1 MKKLCEK
8 ISSNGR
14 QILEIVALI
23 IVTSIPWVVDLQ
35 EIFKEYLANHPIS
48 PDDFFWQVAF
58 RMGKPVASVVLFF
71 AVLIGIRKFNQGFVM
86 NRKRVY
92 HDYCYAWYWFCAKIL
107 GIKSCDL
114 VLVPIHM
121 QFKLVIRATF
131 QEYPLDETDY
141 PVVEKESDSKVSETN
156 QEKPTREINLVLE
169 DTYAIE
175 ARQIPKSK
183 QGYRTIKISRNSGA
197 DNSRHFSQKYIEAII
212 KCVRGLKGK
221 VSVNVYAT
229 TNPMNTKYIA
239 KRAFGLGE
247 RGNVEHLY
255 VFQQGK
261 DGRRRFEEKGRKV
274 F

>member
-35 EIFKEYLANHPIS
+35 EIFKEYLADHPIS

-131 QEYPLDETDY
+131 QEYPLDETEY
-141 PVVEKESDSKVSETN
+141 PVVEASLRITWV
-156 QEKPTREINLVLE
+156 
-169 DTYAIE
+169 
-175 ARQIPKSK
+175 
-183 QGYRTIKISRNSGA
+183 
-197 DNSRHFSQKYIEAII
+197 
-212 KCVRGLKGK
+212 
-221 VSVNVYAT
+221 
-229 TNPMNTKYIA
+229 
-239 KRAFGLGE
+239 
-247 RGNVEHLY
+247 
-255 VFQQGK
+255 
-261 DGRRRFEEKGRKV
+261 
-274 F
+274 

>member
-1 MKKLCEK
+1 MKKFCEK

-35 EIFKEYLANHPIS
+35 EIFKEYLADHPIS

-131 QEYPLDETDY
+131 QEYPLDETEY
-141 PVVEKESDSKVSETN
+141 PVVENESDSKVSETN
-156 QEKPTREINLVLE
+156 QEEPTREINLVLE

-175 ARQIPKSK
+175 VRQIPKSK

-221 VSVNVYAT
+221 VSVNVFAT
-229 TNPMNTKYIA
+229 TNPMNTKHIA

>member
-1 MKKLCEK
+1 MKTLFEK

-35 EIFKEYLANHPIS
+35 EIFKEYLADHPIS

-131 QEYPLDETDY
+131 QEYPLDETEY
-141 PVVEKESDSKVSETN
+141 PVVENETDSKVSETN
-156 QEKPTREINLVLE
+156 QEESTREINLVLE

-175 ARQIPKSK
+175 VRQIPKSK

-197 DNSRHFSQKYIEAII
+197 DSSRHFSQKYIEAIV
-212 KCVRGLKGK
+212 KCIRGLNRK

-229 TNPMNTKYIA
+229 TNPMNTKHIA

-261 DGRRRFEEKGRKV
+261 DGRRRFEEKGRKI

>member
-35 EIFKEYLANHPIS
+35 EIFKEYLADHPIS

-131 QEYPLDETDY
+131 QEYPLDETEY
-141 PVVEKESDSKVSETN
+141 PVVENESDSKVSETN
-156 QEKPTREINLVLE
+156 QEEPTRELNLVLE

-175 ARQIPKSK
+175 VRQIPKSK

-229 TNPMNTKYIA
+229 TNPMNTKHIA

>member
-35 EIFKEYLANHPIS
+35 EIFKEYLADHPIS

-156 QEKPTREINLVLE
+156 QEEPTREINLVLE

-175 ARQIPKSK
+175 VRQIPKSK

-221 VSVNVYAT
+221 VSVNVFAT
-229 TNPMNTKYIA
+229 TNPMNTKHIA

>member
-8 ISSNGR
+8 ISSNGS

-35 EIFKEYLANHPIS
+35 EIFKEYLADHPIS

-131 QEYPLDETDY
+131 QEYPLDETEY
-141 PVVEKESDSKVSETN
+141 PVVENESDSKVSETN
-156 QEKPTREINLVLE
+156 QEEPTRELNLVLE

-175 ARQIPKSK
+175 VRQIPKSK

-229 TNPMNTKYIA
+229 TNPMNTKHIA

>member
-1 MKKLCEK
+1 MKKFCEK

-35 EIFKEYLANHPIS
+35 EIFKEYLADHPIS

-131 QEYPLDETDY
+131 QEYPLDETEY
-141 PVVEKESDSKVSETN
+141 PVVENESDSKVSETN
-156 QEKPTREINLVLE
+156 QEEPTREINLVLE

-175 ARQIPKSK
+175 VRQIPKSK

-229 TNPMNTKYIA
+229 TNPMNTKHIA

>member
-1 MKKLCEK
+1 MKKLREK

-23 IVTSIPWVVDLQ
+23 IAASIPWIIDLQ
-35 EIFKEYLANHPIS
+35 DIFKEYLAHHPIS

-58 RMGKPVASVVLFF
+58 RMGEAVASVILFF
-71 AVLIGIRKFNQGFVM
+71 AVLIVIRKINLGFIM
-86 NRKRVY
+86 NSKRVY
-92 HDYCYAWYWFCAKIL
+92 HDYCYVWYWFCSKIL

-131 QEYPLDETDY
+131 PEYPLDETEY
-141 PVVEKESDSKVSETN
+141 PVVENELDSTVSETN
-156 QEKPTREINLVLE
+156 HEEPTREINLVLE

-175 ARQIPKSK
+175 MQQIPKSK
-183 QGYRTIKISRNSGA
+183 QGFRTIKISRNGGA
-197 DNSRHFSQKYIEAII
+197 DSSRHFSQKFIEAII
-212 KCVRGLKGK
+212 KNIRGLKGK
-221 VSVNVYAT
+221 VSVNLYAT
-229 TNPMNTKYIA
+229 TNPMNTKHVA

-255 VFQQGK
+255 VFQQSKG
-261 DGRRRFEEKGRKV
+261 GRRRFEEKGRKV

>member
-1 MKKLCEK
+1 MTKLREV

-14 QILEIVALI
+14 QLLETVVLI

-35 EIFKEYLANHPIS
+35 EIFKEYLSNHPIS
-48 PDDFFWQVAF
+48 PDEFLWQVTL
-58 RMGKPVASVVLFF
+58 RSGNLVASIILVFFVLMR
-71 AVLIGIRKFNQGFVM
+71 IRVFNQGFVM
-86 NRKRVY
+86 NSKRVY

-131 QEYPLDETDY
+131 PEYPLDETEY
-141 PVVEKESDSKVSETN
+141 PVVENESDSSVSETN
-156 QEKPTREINLVLE
+156 QDDSTKEINLVLE
-169 DTYAIE
+169 DTYVIE

-183 QGYRTIKISRNSGA
+183 RGYRTIKISRNSGA
-197 DNSRHFSQKYIEAII
+197 DNSRHFSQKFIETII

-221 VSVNVYAT
+221 VSVNIYAT
-229 TNPMNTKYIA
+229 TNPMNTKHIG

-247 RGNVEHLY
+247 RENVEHLY
-255 VFQQGK
+255 VFQQSK
-261 DGRRRFEEKGRKV
+261 DGRRRFEEKGRKI

>member
-35 EIFKEYLANHPIS
+35 EIFKEYLADHPIS

-156 QEKPTREINLVLE
+156 QEEPTRELNLVLE

-175 ARQIPKSK
+175 VRQIPKSK

-229 TNPMNTKYIA
+229 TNPMNTKHIA